1 MLEHAKAIVA
11 EFEKRKDIS
20 IIYRLSNSY
29 LSFDKAL
36 YDSAKKYIKK
46 KEKSKYIT
54 VTEN

>member
-36 YDSAKKYIKK
+36 YDSAKKYIEHN
-46 KEKSKYIT
+46 EKSRLIANKC
-54 VTEN
+54 